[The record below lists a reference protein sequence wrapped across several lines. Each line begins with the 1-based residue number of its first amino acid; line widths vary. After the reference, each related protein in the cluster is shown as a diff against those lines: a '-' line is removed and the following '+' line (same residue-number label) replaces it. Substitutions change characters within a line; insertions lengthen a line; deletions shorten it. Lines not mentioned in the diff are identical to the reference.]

1 MSALRSLLVHLDAS
15 ERAEERLRVAIGL
28 AREHRAELTAMYAV
42 SSIAAEY
49 PFAMVGDP
57 NTTAALLDAEAEIRQ
72 RARTRFDRVLAETD
86 ARATWVE
93 VDLQPELAV
102 SRQARFADLL
112 VLGQQEPVIASG
124 DGLPA
129 GFAASVLIDSGR
141 AALVIPHVGKWSS
154 APIGKIVV
162 MAWKNTRESARA
174 LGASLDLLQRAE
186 RVHVVCWDDDSGDQR
201 SDQTGGPI
209 DIARY
214 LALHDV
220 TATMHRHR
228 SVPADVG
235 GALLSFCADVGAD
248 LLVMGCYGHGRAREW
263 VLGGAT
269 RSVLRSMTL
278 PVLLAH

>member
-15 ERAEERLRVAIGL
+15 GRAEERLRVAIGL
-28 AREHRAELTAMYAV
+28 AREHGAELTAMYAV

-49 PFAMVGDP
+49 PFAMVGDAA
-57 NTTAALLDAEAEIRQ
+57 TTATLLDAEAEIRK
-72 RARTRFDRVLAETD
+72 RARAGFDRVLAQTD

-112 VLGQQEPVIASG
+112 VLGQQESGVASG
-124 DGLPA
+124 DGLPG

-141 AALVIPHVGKWSS
+141 AALVIPHVGTWSS
-154 APIGKIVV
+154 APIGRIVV
-162 MAWKNTRESARA
+162 VAWKNTRESAHA
-174 LGASLDLLQRAE
+174 VGASLDLLQRAE

-201 SDQTGGPI
+201 SDETGGPI
-209 DIARY
+209 DIERY

-235 GALLSFCADVGAD
+235 DALLSFCADVGAG

-269 RSVLRSMTL
+269 RSVLRSMTV

>member
-28 AREHRAELTAMYAV
+28 AHAHRAELTAMYAV

-49 PFAMVGDP
+49 PFAMVGDA
-57 NTTAALLDAEAEIRQ
+57 TTTTALLDAEAELRQ
-72 RARTRFDRVLAETD
+72 RTRASFDRVVAESD
-86 ARATWVE
+86 ARATWIE
-93 VDLQPELAV
+93 VDLQAEREV
-102 SRQARFADLL
+102 SRQSRYADLL
-112 VLGQQEPVIASG
+112 VLGQQDPAVASG
-124 DGLPA
+124 DGLSPR
-129 GFAASVLIDSGR
+129 FVESVLIDSGR
-141 AALVIPHVGKWSS
+141 GAIVLPHVGRPSS
-154 APIGKIVV
+154 AAIGKIVV
-162 MAWKNTRESARA
+162 VAWKNTRESAHA
-174 LGASLDLLQRAE
+174 LGASLPLLKGAK
-186 RVHVVCWDDDSGDQR
+186 RVHVVCWDDDGGDRR
-201 SDQTGGPI
+201 SDETGGPI
-209 DIARY
+209 DIERY

-220 TATMHRHR
+220 TATPHRHR

-269 RSVLRSMTL
+269 RSVLGSMTL